1 MANYKKDFL
10 DTVTQQI
17 SCKPFRSILEKELE
31 DHIEDRMDDY
41 MAEGL
46 SFNQAEEQAV
56 KAMGDPVAIGT
67 QLNTIHQVQRTP
79 ALTVS
84 ALLLLTLGFGLSLY
98 FQWTPEQSANGF
110 LYYLPGLMVL
120 VGVVWKGYPL
130 TVRYA
135 HLLLPLCGVCLAIHI
150 LLSILCRL
158 ENELFCRFAPLP
170 GFDSAHLASA
180 EKRKQPPSFDSD
192 AVRHRSLML
201 YNLWLYAGSG
211 WQPCFSGFCRLHNR
225 NSSGYDSP
233 GLFFPAW
240 YGFFPIQTLPETAVF
255 SCSGLSAPDWVFVY
269 RLPLSENYV
278 PGICQSRCPH
288 PLHLGRHLQQR
299 LNPPALI
306 PHPSH
311 QRAFLNHGR
320 NDGLWNRGLVFR
332 PEKSFTDRR
341 LRHPLHRRRGKRI

>member
-1 MANYKKDFL
+1 MDSG
-10 DTVTQQI
+10 TVCQWL
-17 SCKPFRSILEKELE
+17 SLLSAWADGSGWGGVER
-31 DHIEDRMDDY
+31 
-41 MAEGL
+41 L
-46 SFNQAEEQAV
+46 SFHCPV
-56 KAMGDPVAIGT
+56 CTPSPSLIWSLSGDSYF
-67 QLNTIHQVQRTP
+67 
-79 ALTVS
+79 TVH
-84 ALLLLTLGFGLSLY
+84 
-98 FQWTPEQSANGF
+98 P
-110 LYYLPGLMVL
+110 
-120 VGVVWKGYPL
+120 
-130 TVRYA
+130 
-135 HLLLPLCGVCLAIHI
+135 LPLFHPASGSHYV
-150 LLSILCRL
+150 
-158 ENELFCRFAPLP
+158 ENELFCRFAPLS

-180 EKRKQPPSFDSD
+180 KKRKQNPSSDSD
-192 AVRHRSLML
+192 AVRHRSVML
-201 YNLWLYAGSG
+201 YNLWLHARSG